1 MKHPHFVYGSL
12 TRISNLPE
20 LDFEV
25 RKISKERWR
34 RGDYI
39 ALEVTSAGDGR
50 LPVELRDGR
59 MMKIMR
65 GDRFVGAL
73 GSRHATLEAT
83 GSWRLGEPDNPMHV
97 LTGGGLIGYMT
108 SKSVYVPSFIEG
120 NYAGHLLV
128 DGHPV
133 NMEDYRLETLNCAME
148 KPVILLAATS
158 MSAGKTTAGS
168 VIIREL
174 KRAGRRVVA
183 AKLTGAGRYKDILA
197 FFDAGADAV
206 FDFVDAGL
214 PSTVCS
220 PEAYEPALYSLLS
233 HIGSSDADIAVI
245 EIGASP
251 LEPYNG
257 EPAIRAIRD
266 QIRFVILGASD
277 PYAVVGLMASYRDIE
292 PDIICGAAANTM
304 AGRELV
310 EKLSSVRA
318 LDLTAPEVLPELRR
332 RLAQALELSFSEAGK
347 D

>member
-1 MKHPHFVYGSL
+1 MKNPCFIFGSL
-12 TRISNLPE
+12 TRIADLPG

-39 ALEVTSAGDGR
+39 ALEVSSAGDGR

-59 MMKIMR
+59 MMKVMR
-65 GDRFVGAL
+65 GDYLVGAL
-73 GSRHATLEAT
+73 GVRHATLEAT
-83 GSWRLGEPDNPMHV
+83 GSWRLGEPDRPMHV
-97 LTGGGLIGYMT
+97 LTGAGLIGYMT
-108 SKSVYVPSFIEG
+108 SKSTYVPSFIKG
-120 NYAGHLLV
+120 DYFGHLLL

-133 NMEDYRLETLNCAME
+133 NMEDYRL
-148 KPVILLAATS
+148 KPVADSMKKPVVLLAATS

-168 VIIREL
+168 IIIREL
-174 KRAGRRVVA
+174 KRAGKRVVA

-197 FFDAGADAV
+197 FHDAGADEI

-214 PSTVCS
+214 PSSACS
-220 PEAYEPALYSLLS
+220 PEAYKPALHALLS
-233 HIGSSDADIAVI
+233 NIGASHADIAVI

-257 EPAIRAIRD
+257 ELAIGAIRD
-266 QIRFVILGASD
+266 QIRFAILGASD
-277 PYAVVGLMASYRDIE
+277 PYSVVGMMNSYRDLV
-292 PDIICGAAANTM
+292 PDIVCGAASNTL

-310 EKLSSVRA
+310 EKLSGVRA

-332 RLAQALELSFSEAGK
+332 RLAGALEVSFNGAGRN
-347 D
+347 